1 MQTNQR
7 DRVEMELFC
16 NLERSN
22 LVNHNGTKMVD
33 VWIVNKLTNART
45 EMEVVKL
52 QTRVVQDYVLVIK
65 RSGGEC
71 KEDQS

>member
-1 MQTNQR
+1 MQDESARQR
-7 DRVEMELFC
+7 GMEMFC